1 MSRELVTRFLPFEV
15 TRSPG
20 LTCGISVPAS
30 TLQRA
35 CQPVAGCASIP
46 LISGLPM
53 PSNLVASPFRSW
65 TDWGTRTMPDPKAGD
80 PSPGH
85 EQSNGGLRRDESD
98 GREALGRSRGGLTTK
113 IHLAADRRC
122 RPIARLTSP
131 GQRFDGTMLL
141 PVLGQV
147 RIKRCGIGR
156 DRVRPG
162 RVLADKAYSSR
173 AIRAHL
179 RRRGIKAVIPE
190 KTDQQKWRK
199 HRGAQAA
206 ARSRWIPMPT
216 RTATSSNAASASSS
230 SSGRSQPATAK
241 EPSSTTAPSTSP
253 PSRSGSATS
262 PKIRRTRPR
271 SIRFLHLLL
280 RLPQRLCACGRAVLP
295 HGRGRSVPV
304 RPDFVSP

>member
-1 MSRELVTRFLPFEV
+1 MTRRFELTDAEWERLAPLLPSSGGRGGQWVDHRRVVSGILYRVRTGVPWRDLPERFGPWK
-15 TRSPG
+15 
-20 LTCGISVPAS
+20 TCYERHRRWSADGTWRRILDELRIGADLAEGDDWTVGVDS
-30 TLQRA
+30 TAVRA
-35 CQPVAGCASIP
+35 HQHAAGARHRRP
-46 LISGLPM
+46 RRL
-53 PSNLVASPFRSW
+53 RKR
-65 TDWGTRTMPDPKAGD
+65 GT
-80 PSPGH
+80 
-85 EQSNGGLRRDESD
+85 LRRDESD

-141 PVLGQV
+141 RVLGQV

-199 HRGAQAA
+199 RRGAAGGRPVAFDSQAYKD
-206 ARSRWIPMPT
+206 RNVVERCISKLK
-216 RTATSSNAASASSS
+216 
-230 SSGRSQPATAK
+230 Q
-241 EPSSTTAPSTSP
+241 
-253 PSRSGSATS
+253 
-262 PKIRRTRPR
+262 
-271 SIRFLHLLL
+271 F
-280 RLPQRLCACGRAVLP
+280 RAVATRYDKRAFVYDGTIDVASIKIWLRDLTQDLP
-295 HGRGRSVPV
+295 
-304 RPDFVSP
+304 DTA